1 MREKIIELIYQTIN
15 ELNEQDEQEQKL
27 EKSLNTVLL

>member
-1 MREKIIELIYQTIN
+1 MREKIIELIYQTID

-27 EKSLNTVLL
+27 

>member
-1 MREKIIELIYQTIN
+1 MREKIIELIYQTID
-15 ELNEQDEQEQKL
+15 ESNEQDEQEQKL

>member
-1 MREKIIELIYQTIN
+1 MKEKIIELIYQTIN

-27 EKSLNTVLL
+27 EKYLNTVLL